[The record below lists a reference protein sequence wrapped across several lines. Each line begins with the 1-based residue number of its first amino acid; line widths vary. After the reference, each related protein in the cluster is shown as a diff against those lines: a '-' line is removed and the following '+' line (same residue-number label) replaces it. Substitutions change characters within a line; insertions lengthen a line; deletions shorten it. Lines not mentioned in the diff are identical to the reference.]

1 MTIASRL
8 NLLITSIAFAVA
20 VLFVLFVGQ
29 REFNHQLRTLTAQA
43 ESIVRN
49 KPQLPVYLY
58 FGDDAELSS
67 SLERLVELS
76 DAVKRAV
83 FFNNNGD
90 VIAQEHRPWAAA
102 DMVTNLNVVR
112 EGKSPMDTVRY
123 DERIGTPP
131 SDLRWL
137 APLLGGERSITLS
150 IPIVSA
156 TNPTQDNL
164 SRDDFARAI
173 VDPAQVNSLF
183 VSGFG
188 EVTVSATALRGLTF
202 PTVGFA
208 AVFASVVVMCCWF
221 FGRGITRR
229 ITAPLGD
236 LAALADDIA
245 AGRQTQQL
253 RVRGAGEIRQITEV
267 LNGVIVGLNRKTQ
280 QMDADKKILNMKVS
294 ERTSQL
300 SEEREKLSK
309 AEQNVSAARDKLRH
323 LAYFDS
329 LTGLPNRR
337 LFSEQLSLLLRLAA
351 RSSDKVGLLLVD
363 IDNFKRINDSLGT
376 AQGDELLRQVA
387 VRLQEGVRD
396 SDVLHRT
403 KGENASIMDLSRMG
417 GDEFTV
423 VLNKVADL
431 DSASLVAER
440 LREALARPFLIDR
453 QEIIITASIGI
464 TIAPDQADD
473 VESLLRNSRTAM
485 LRAKAEGRNR
495 AVRYDDSMESAN
507 RERLQLENELRRA
520 AEKDQLV
527 LHFQPQVHAQSGQVV
542 GAEALVRWKHP
553 VRGLVPPYQWIP
565 LVEELGIIDEVG
577 EWVLREACKTLVDIR
592 QKGLN
597 LPKISVNVSALQF
610 HDRFIATVDQV
621 LKDTGLSPSSL
632 ELELT
637 EGIII
642 NDQDTTV
649 ARVQRL
655 KDLGVRLSIDDF
667 GTGYSSLS
675 YLTRFP
681 LDELKIDRSFV
692 LGISEGQQSALIV
705 RAIIAM
711 AKSLELDIVVEG
723 VERPEELQFF
733 KEQDV
738 HVIQGFLF
746 SPPIPE
752 EKLSGLLQ
760 PGVFLKQLEVLDRKL
775 GAPTIPLEEA

>member
-1 MTIASRL
+1 MTIAGRI
-8 NLLITSIAFAVA
+8 NLLITSIATVVA
-20 VLFVLFVGQ
+20 LLFVLFLGQ
-29 REFNHQLRTLTAQA
+29 REFNHQLRTVTAQA
-43 ESIVRN
+43 ESIVRG
-49 KPQLPVYLY
+49 KSQLPIYLY
-58 FGDDAELSS
+58 FGDGAALDT
-67 SLERLVELS
+67 SLERLMDLS

-83 FFNNNGD
+83 FFNNSGD
-90 VIAQEHRPWAAA
+90 VVAQQHQPWAAA
-102 DMVTNLNVVR
+102 DMLTDLSVLR
-112 EGKSPMDTVRY
+112 EGKSPMDSVRY
-123 DERIGTPP
+123 DQRTGTPP
-131 SDLRWL
+131 SSLSWL
-137 APLLGGERSITLS
+137 AVVLGGERNITLS

-164 SRDDFARAI
+164 SRADFARAI
-173 VDPAQVNSLF
+173 VDPAEVKSLF

-188 EVTVSATALRGLTF
+188 EVTISATALRGLTL

-208 AVFASVVVMCCWF
+208 AIFAATVVVACWL
-221 FGRGITRR
+221 FGRSITRR
-229 ITAPLGD
+229 ITAPLGN
-236 LAALADDIA
+236 LAAVAEDIA
-245 AGRQTQQL
+245 TGRQTQQL
-253 RVRGAGEIRQITEV
+253 RVRGSGEIRQITEV
-267 LNGVIVGLNRKTQ
+267 LNGVIVGLNKKTQ

-300 SEEREKLSK
+300 SEERQKLSK
-309 AEQNVSAARDKLRH
+309 AEQNASAARDKLRH

-337 LFSEQLSLLLRLAA
+337 LFAEQLSLLLRLASRNA
-351 RSSDKVGLLLVD
+351 DKVGLLFIN

-376 AQGDELLRQVA
+376 EQGDELLRQVA
-387 VRLQEGVRD
+387 FRLQEGVRE
-396 SDVLHRT
+396 SDVLHRS
-403 KGENASIMDLSRMG
+403 KAENASIMDLSRMG

-423 VLNKVADL
+423 VLNKAADL
-431 DSASLVAER
+431 DSAALVAER
-440 LREALARPFLIDR
+440 LGDALAQPFLIDR
-453 QEIIITASIGI
+453 QEVIITASSGI
-464 TIAPDQADD
+464 TIAPDQATD

-485 LRAKAEGRNR
+485 LRAKRDGRNR
-495 AVRYDDSMESAN
+495 AVRYDGSMESAN

-520 AEKDQLV
+520 AEKNQLL
-527 LHFQPQVHAQSGQVV
+527 LHYQPQVHGQSGQVV

-553 VRGLVPPYQWIP
+553 ARGLVPPYQWIP

-577 EWVLREACKTLVDIR
+577 EWVLREACRTLVSIR
-592 QKGLN
+592 KKGLN

-610 HDRFIATVDQV
+610 HDRFIETVDQV
-621 LKDTGLSPSSL
+621 LKETGLSPSSL

-649 ARVQRL
+649 GRVQRL

-692 LGISEGQQSALIV
+692 LGIAEGQQSALIV

-723 VERPEELQFF
+723 VEHPEELQFF
-733 KEQDV
+733 RDQDV
-738 HVIQGFLF
+738 HVTQGFLF
-746 SPPIPE
+746 SPPVPE
-752 EKLSGLLQ
+752 EKLAELLQ
-760 PGVFLKQLEVLDRKL
+760 PGVFLKQLELLDRRL
-775 GAPTIPLEEA
+775 GAPSITVEKA